1 MKKKIIWILV
11 SCLMVLSLIMASCGT
26 TETEEEGE
34 AETGPE
40 EPEYGGTVNVL
51 QNQEASTFDE
61 CAGGMSG
68 TAWTLNLTNEE
79 ILEGDW
85 SKGQAGTGE
94 FLWTTG
100 GAVTR
105 MDSKI
110 GRLAESWEI
119 PEVGHIIWNIRQGV
133 HFALDP
139 DSDASRLV
147 NGRELTAE
155 DIVYS
160 VERYKSCPKN
170 TMSFS
175 DMKHTVLTAPD
186 KWTVDV
192 TIPPQMFPEMERLG
206 DWCSIIPK
214 EVVEEYGDMVDWKN
228 SVGTGPFML
237 KEYIVGSSATLD
249 KNPDYWQKDPVGLGK
264 GNQIPYI
271 DTVKI
276 LVVPDTSTQMAAIR
290 TAKVDRLAVLWSDA
304 GNLKQTNPDLLYKK
318 FSADGGLTMS
328 MKLDNPE
335 LPFQDKNV
343 RHALLMATDF
353 ETIVDD
359 YYEGDAQI
367 LTFPFPYIEGYENA
381 HLSLEEAPAEIQEL
395 YSYNPTKAKQLLT
408 DAGYPDGFP
417 TKITC
422 RNIPAEVDYLS
433 IIKDQWSKVDVDLTI
448 EPVDTGAF
456 FSLWVTRAWE
466 EMGYC
471 GMIYV
476 GNIYLG
482 WHLAGPLNTN
492 ASMIDDPLA
501 WECKNQMGALG
512 MTDTNAADRIH
523 KEFMPYALDQAWAI
537 PAPWPSQYCF
547 WWPWLKNYHGE
558 NSIGSGNLNLWTKYA
573 WIDQDLKESMGY

>member
-1 MKKKIIWILV
+1 MKKRLIWILV
-11 SCLMVLSLIMASCGT
+11 SSLMVLSLVIASCGPT
-26 TETEEEGE
+26 AEEEEE
-34 AETGPE
+34 AVVSR
-40 EPEYGGTVNVL
+40 EPEYGGTVIVL
-51 QNQEASTFDE
+51 QASETSTFDE
-61 CAGGMSG
+61 CSGGMSG

-79 ILEGDW
+79 LLEGDW

-110 GRLAESWEI
+110 GRLAESWDI
-119 PEVGHIIWNIRQGV
+119 PETGHIIWHIRQGV

-139 DSDASRLV
+139 DSEASRLV

-155 DIVYS
+155 DVVYTIQ
-160 VERYKSCPKN
+160 RYQSCPKN
-170 TMSFS
+170 AMSFS
-175 DMKHTVLTAPD
+175 DMKHAVLTAPD

-192 TIPPQMFPEMERLG
+192 TIPPEMFPEMERLG
-206 DWCSIIPK
+206 DWASIIPK
-214 EVVEEYGDMVDWKN
+214 EVVEKYGDMIDWRN

-237 KEYIVGSSATLD
+237 KEYLVGSSATLD

-271 DTVKI
+271 DRVKI
-276 LVVPDTSTQMAAIR
+276 LIVPDTSTRLAAIR
-290 TAKVDRLAVLWSDA
+290 TAGVDRLNVSWQDVES
-304 GNLKQTNPDLLYKK
+304 LKMTSPDLLYTK
-318 FSADGGLTMS
+318 FSAEGGLTIS
-328 MKLDNPE
+328 MRLDKPE
-335 LPFQDKNV
+335 LPFKDKKV

-359 YYEGDAQI
+359 FFDGDAQI

-381 HLSLEEAPAEIQEL
+381 HLPLEEAPQEVQEL
-395 YSYNPTKAKQLLT
+395 YSYNPTKAKELLAE
-408 DAGYPDGFP
+408 AGYPDGFK
-417 TKITC
+417 TKITVT
-422 RNIPAEVDYLS
+422 NTPMEVDYLS
-433 IIKDQWSKVDVDLTI
+433 IIKDQWAKVGVDLKI
-448 EPVDTGAF
+448 EPIEPGAF
-456 FSLWVTRAWE
+456 FGLWVNRAWD

-492 ASMIDDPLA
+492 ASHIDDPLC
-501 WECKNQMGALG
+501 WELKRKMGTLG
-512 MTDTNAADRIH
+512 MTDPDAADKLH

-558 NSIGSGNLNLWTKYA
+558 NSIGSGNLNLWVKYA
-573 WIDQDLKESMGY
+573 WIDQDLKKKMGY